1 MSKMKLVVIGNGMA
15 GVKCVEEI
23 IALGPDTYEI
33 VIYGNEPRPNY
44 NRIMLSKVLQGEH
57 SLQDIIINDWTWYND
72 HGIRLRT
79 GETVNRINTHAKYV
93 ETESG
98 LREVYD
104 ILILATGSSP
114 YIPPIPGID
123 KERVMSFRTIDDC
136 TRMSDYSKEY
146 HKAAVIGGGLL
157 GLEAA
162 RGLLH
167 LGMEA
172 VVVHNAPYIMNRQLD
187 LKAAS
192 MLQQELEAQG
202 MTFLLAKN
210 TQKIIG
216 RSQVQGL
223 LFTDG
228 SKLEAQVVVVAV
240 GIRPNVDLA
249 WRSGIATNR
258 AIVVDDYMRTSV
270 PDIYAVGECAEHRGI
285 SYGLVA
291 PLYEQGKVLARMLCG
306 QETPEYKGS
315 VPYSQLKVSGVD
327 VFSAGEINGDGLQT
341 AIQTLDGIRGTYKKV
356 LMQAGKVRGAILF
369 GDTAEGTALL
379 GLVQRGADVVELA
392 PREGSPDPAEIA
404 AAALP
409 ELETVCACNN
419 VSKAAIMKAIRDQA
433 LETADQVREHTKAS
447 GSCGGCR
454 PMVAALVKH
463 THQLKNNGG
472 VEAMDKPDKVTQ
484 MPVCSCTTLGHAELK
499 ERLDHILVS
508 REDGVDAEDPQQQ
521 HASVL
526 TRQTNL
532 TIIMQKLGWGSERGC
547 AVCRPSIQYYMQVS
561 TSTMNERVTI
571 IDEHPAAERESMRP
585 QSMEEGIERKHEVQI
600 RWDEGIPIS
609 SYTLDAGGLAAKL
622 RASWTDAHMPSPV
635 NVGIAPRPGS
645 WVSALVQDI
654 GLLASPAGWEIYA
667 GGHAEHPVKEGR
679 LLGVAETELQAA
691 MLASACLQWYRQTA
705 WYDEPLWAWAERLG
719 FMSIRETLLD
729 DQFQKELA
737 IGIIAERQGWG
748 NGIICEFRTDSFKA
762 SCKGDPMSVLQCAMQ
777 NDS

>member
-1 MSKMKLVVIGNGMA
+1 MSRRKLVIIGNGMA

-23 IALGPDTYEI
+23 IALEPDTHEI
-33 VIYGNEPRPNY
+33 VIFGNEPCPNY
-44 NRIMLSKVLQGEH
+44 NRIMLSIVLQGEH
-57 SLQDIIINDWTWYND
+57 SLQDIIINDWSWYD
-72 HGIRLRT
+72 KHSIRLCT
-79 GETVNRINTHAKYV
+79 GETVHRVDTHAKYI

-98 LREVYD
+98 KREAYD

-114 YIPPIPGID
+114 FLPTIPGID

-136 TRMSDYSKEY
+136 TRMSEYSKEY
-146 HKAAVIGGGLL
+146 RKAAVIGGGLL

-187 LKAAS
+187 HKAAA

-202 MTFLLAKN
+202 MSFLLAKN
-210 TQKIIG
+210 TQKITG
-216 RSQVQGL
+216 RSQAQGL

-228 SKLEAQVVVVAV
+228 SRLEAQVVVVAV

-249 WRSGIATNR
+249 RRSGITTNR

-291 PLYEQGKVLARMLCG
+291 PLYEQGKVLARTLCG

-315 VPYSQLKVSGVD
+315 IPYSQLKVSGID
-327 VFSAGEINGDGLQT
+327 VFSAGEISGEGMQT

-379 GLVQRGADVVELA
+379 GLLQRGADVVELV
-392 PREGSPDPAEIA
+392 PSEGAPDPAEMA

-409 ELETVCACNN
+409 DQEAVCACNN
-419 VSKAAIMKAIRDQA
+419 VTKAAIMKAIQDRG
-433 LETADQVREHTKAS
+433 LETADQVKEHTKAS

-463 THQLKNNGG
+463 THNQKNNGG
-472 VEAMDKPDKVTQ
+472 AEAITRPEKTTDL
-484 MPVCSCTTLGHAELK
+484 PVCGCTELGHAGLK
-499 ERLDHILVS
+499 EALNHILAS
-508 REDGVDAEDPQQQ
+508 REDLVGLLEYPPAGTWQM
-521 HASVL
+521 
-526 TRQTNL
+526 NL
-532 TIIMQKLGWGSERGC
+532 TVIMQKLNWGSEHGC
-547 AVCRPSIQYYMQVS
+547 AVCRPAIRYYLQVS
-561 TSTMNERVTI
+561 GHTTNEQETKSGQHSAVEERTI
-571 IDEHPAAERESMRP
+571 LVPVDCGAEHV
-585 QSMEEGIERKHEVQI
+585 HEARI
-600 RWDEGIPIS
+600 RWDDHTPLS
-609 SYTLDAGGLAAKL
+609 SYARDTGSLAGQLRGRWKDAA
-622 RASWTDAHMPSPV
+622 MPSLV
-635 NVGIAPRPGS
+635 NIGVAPGPGS
-645 WVSALVQDI
+645 LVSALVQDI

-667 GGHAEHPVKEGR
+667 GGHAEHPVKEGG
-679 LLGVAETELQAA
+679 LLGVADTELQAA
-691 MLASACLQWYRQTA
+691 MIATACLQWYRQTA

-719 FMSIRETLLD
+719 FMAIREMLLD
-729 DQFQKELA
+729 DQLQKELA
-737 IGIIAERQGWG
+737 AIRHNERGLTSESEGWLYRETPAVQG
-748 NGIICEFRTDSFKA
+748 KA
-762 SCKGDPMSVLQCAMQ
+762 
-777 NDS
+777 